1 MLRPCVSDETRHE
14 ARREARREAR
24 HDASRDAS
32 HVARHVA
39 RHVASHVASHV
50 ARHVARFSES
60 AVQVEFTSSPSLQ
73 ASHGNLA
80 KKCLFSRMFSRQSR
94 NA

>member
-1 MLRPCVSDETRHE
+1 MLRPCISHETRRETRRETRHD
-14 ARREARREAR
+14 ALREARRDARHDAR
-24 HDASRDAS
+24 HDAS
-32 HVARHVA
+32 
-39 RHVASHVASHV
+39 HVAS
-50 ARHVARFSES
+50 HVARFSES
-60 AVQVEFTSSPSLQ
+60 AVQVEFMSSPSLQ

>member
-50 ARHVARFSES
+50 ARFSES

>member
-1 MLRPCVSDETRHE
+1 MLRPCINHETRHE
-14 ARREARREAR
+14 TRRDARHDAR
-24 HDASRDAS
+24 HDASHDARHDAS
-32 HVARHVA
+32 
-39 RHVASHVASHV
+39 
-50 ARHVARFSES
+50 HVARFSES
-60 AVQVEFTSSPSLQ
+60 AVQVEFMSSPSLQ

>member
-14 ARREARREAR
+14 TRHETRREARREAR

-39 RHVASHVASHV
+39 R
-50 ARHVARFSES
+50 FSES
-60 AVQVEFTSSPSLQ
+60 AVQVEFMSSPSLQ

>member
-1 MLRPCVSDETRHE
+1 MLRPCINHETRHE
-14 ARREARREAR
+14 TRRDARHDAR
-24 HDASRDAS
+24 HDASHDALREARRDAHHDAS
-32 HVARHVA
+32 HVA
-39 RHVASHVASHV
+39 S
-50 ARHVARFSES
+50 HVARFSES
-60 AVQVEFTSSPSLQ
+60 AVQVEFMSSPSLQ